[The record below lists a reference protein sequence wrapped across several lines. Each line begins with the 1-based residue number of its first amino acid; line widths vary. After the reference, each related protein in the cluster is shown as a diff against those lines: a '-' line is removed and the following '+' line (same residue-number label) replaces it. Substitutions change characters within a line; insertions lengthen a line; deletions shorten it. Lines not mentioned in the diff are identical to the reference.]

1 MRGAGRSSNT
11 HVLCGLRVHFPL
23 MMMSWVSLAFYGCIL
38 ISAIADVVLSR
49 RVLSGATGNGRD
61 IGVIEKHQRQG
72 LLVA

>member
-1 MRGAGRSSNT
+1 MWLESS
-11 HVLCGLRVHFPL
+11 LSPDDDELGE
-23 MMMSWVSLAFYGCIL
+23 SCIL
-38 ISAIADVVLSR
+38 WLYSYLSHADVVLSR

>member
-1 MRGAGRSSNT
+1 
-11 HVLCGLRVHFPL
+11 
-23 MMMSWVSLAFYGCIL
+23 MMMSWVSLAFYDCIL

-49 RVLSGATGNGRD
+49 RVLSGAKGNGRD